1 MNAVAIIYVNEH
13 LEGLRAEA
21 QRNRA
26 ASLATET
33 SLRQR
38 IANAS
43 DSLRR
48 TLGIGSTGPVLP
60 QLRDYPYGG

>member
-21 QRNRA
+21 QRDRA
-26 ASLATET
+26 ASLASES
-33 SLRQR
+33 SLRKR
-38 IANAS
+38 IGSAS

-60 QLRDYPYGG
+60 QLRDYPFGG